1 MIISVLIVYLRWRD
15 ETSNKPNWV
24 PNIRGEENKSDIE
37 GNGEDSTVLRWKY
50 NKESAIRIDTRRMTQ
65 NYSLKLQL

>member
-1 MIISVLIVYLRWRD
+1 MIISVLIVCLRWRD

-50 NKESAIRIDTRRMTQ
+50 NKESAIRIDTSRMTQ